1 MADTD
6 NRFLFIGGVGAP
18 KEYGGELSKN
28 KLIISRLRELGCDV
42 RVVDTYGAR
51 RRPYRLLPLV
61 PALMADRQAPIII
74 STSFG
79 NIKVI
84 SRWIR
89 RFYPRRR
96 MILWVIGG
104 SLAEQVEKGEYTT
117 ADLAVFD
124 LLIVESRRMLQ
135 PLENSGCANVIHMPN
150 FKDLTYSPDCR
161 SKHIGDEDTL
171 RCVFFSRI
179 DTPKGVD
186 IILEAA
192 RRRSLSDN
200 RVAIDFYG
208 DINPVI
214 KERFMAAVDSDPAL
228 RYCGKLDFFDPSGL
242 ATLSQYHISLF
253 PTFWEGEGFPGVIV
267 DSYAASMPVLASD
280 WRFNCEYVG
289 ADTGF
294 ICRAQDADDFARIFW
309 QLADNR
315 VTLNDYFGPC
325 RQRADAYDIRRL
337 VTDDFINRFLK

>member
-1 MADTD
+1 MADAD

-28 KLIISRLRELGCDV
+28 KLIISRLRELDCDV
-42 RVVDTYGAR
+42 RVVDTFGAH
-51 RRPYRLLPLV
+51 RRPYRILPLIL
-61 PALMADRQAPIII
+61 ALMTHRQSPIII
-74 STSFG
+74 STNFS
-79 NIKVI
+79 NVKTI

-89 RFYPRRR
+89 KISPRRR
-96 MILWVIGG
+96 IIFWAIGG
-104 SLAEQVEKGEYTT
+104 RLARQIQDGTYTLK
-117 ADLAVFD
+117 DISVFD
-124 LLIVESRRMLQ
+124 VIIVESKEMFESLQ
-135 PLENSGCANVIHMPN
+135 SSGCKNVFHMPN

-186 IILEAA
+186 IILETAK
-192 RRRSLSDN
+192 RRSLSDN
-200 RVAIDFYG
+200 RVTIDFYG
-208 DINPVI
+208 EIKPGI
-214 KERFMAAVDSDPAL
+214 KERFLTAVDNNPAM

-242 ATLSQYHISLF
+242 ATLSQYHLSLF

-280 WRFNCEYVG
+280 WSFNCEYVG
-289 ADTGF
+289 AASGF

-309 QLADNR
+309 QLVDNR
-315 VTLNDYFGPC
+315 VTLNDFFGPC
-325 RQRADAYDIRRL
+325 RQRADAYDVKRL
-337 VTDDFINRFLK
+337 ITEDFVNRFLK